1 MPTFIPGS
9 FSERIERII
18 GLIKSAKALPP
29 DEESA
34 LILLLRSAES
44 EELTLQCSLTIYGLI
59 CRAKVARLNQQTH
72 IQTYG

>member
-34 LILLLRSAES
+34 LILLLRSAKS
-44 EELTLQCSLTIYGLI
+44 EELALQCSVTIYGLI
-59 CRAKVARLNQQTH
+59 CRAEVAMLKQQTLNQM
-72 IQTYG
+72 YG